1 MRNNNTIKLFVIKNP
16 TNCGIFLCLKISVC
30 NLDFFHHILNLRF
43 GFEEIPNIEVEYA
56 VSINE
61 NPEETFYRSSPK
73 VNLDYYFLNG
83 FALTADYTLNNYY
96 NKSKTINNQF
106 DFLNASLA
114 YQKKD
119 SKWEYRLSATNLLN
133 TKTRNSDFF
142 NQFSIVT
149 SQYWIQP
156 RYVIFTLKYNL

>member
-1 MRNNNTIKLFVIKNP
+1 MYLEDTSKIMIFNGLSLFYILILLLIKYLIQFL
-16 TNCGIFLCLKISVC
+16 TNHC
-30 NLDFFHHILNLRF
+30 
-43 GFEEIPNIEVEYA
+43 
-56 VSINE
+56 
-61 NPEETFYRSSPK
+61 
-73 VNLDYYFLNG
+73 
-83 FALTADYTLNNYY
+83 YY
-96 NKSKTINNQF
+96 NKSKTIDNQF

>member
-1 MRNNNTIKLFVIKNP
+1 
-16 TNCGIFLCLKISVC
+16 
-30 NLDFFHHILNLRF
+30 
-43 GFEEIPNIEVEYA
+43 YA
-56 VSINE
+56 ISINKY
-61 NPEETFYRSSPK
+61 PEETSYTSSPK
-73 VNLDYYFLNG
+73 VNLDYYFLESCS
-83 FALTADYTLNNYY
+83 LTADYTLNNYQ

-119 SKWEYRLSATNLLN
+119 SKWEYRLSATNLLK

-142 NQFSIVT
+142 NQFSIIS

-156 RYVIFTLKYNL
+156 RYVIFTLKYNLYNHKIE